1 MHTTPFRNKYEQQPI
16 HRQSAGGVWGR
27 IEWTKGST
35 PRRNN
40 YGNHQVYQE
49 LWRPQ
54 TKTNRCSQKGGYT
67 GQENFNLNA
76 KM

>member
-1 MHTTPFRNKYEQQPI
+1 MHTTPFRNKYEQQPNL
-16 HRQSAGGVWGR
+16 RQSAGWVGGR
-27 IEWTKGST
+27 SEWTKGST

-54 TKTNRCSQKGGYT
+54 TKTNRCSQKRGHT
-67 GQENFNLNA
+67 SHENFNLIA

>member
-1 MHTTPFRNKYEQQPI
+1 MHTTPFRNKYEQQPSLR
-16 HRQSAGGVWGR
+16 HSAGGVGDR
-27 IEWTKGST
+27 REWTKGST

-40 YGNHQVYQE
+40 HGNHQIHQE

-54 TKTNRCSQKGGYT
+54 TKTNRCSQKR
-67 GQENFNLNA
+67 GQMSHENFKHIA

>member
-1 MHTTPFRNKYEQQPI
+1 MHTTPFRNKYEQQSNLR
-16 HRQSAGGVWGR
+16 HSAGWVGDR
-27 IEWTKGST
+27 REWTKGST

-67 GQENFNLNA
+67 SHENFNLIA